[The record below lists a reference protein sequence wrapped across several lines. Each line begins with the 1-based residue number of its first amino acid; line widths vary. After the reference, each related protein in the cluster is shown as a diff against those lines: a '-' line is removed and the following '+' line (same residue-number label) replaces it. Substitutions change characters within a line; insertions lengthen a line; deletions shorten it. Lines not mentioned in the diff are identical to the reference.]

1 MQKKRKY
8 QIKFGTLILLI
19 LYFLVLVYVCF
30 ISEAYGRAEL
40 SDSYHYN
47 LIPFREITRFYVY
60 RDVVGGKAFVLN
72 LFGNVIAFMP
82 FGLFIPILF
91 ARRRHLKSILRMTFL
106 LSLGIE
112 IIQLLTRTGSFDVD
126 DLILN
131 TLGGVLGY
139 LLFVILDVF
148 RRYRYGS

>member
-8 QIKFGTLILLI
+8 QIKLGTLVLLV

-30 ISEAYGRAEL
+30 ISEAYGRTEL
-40 SDSYHYN
+40 DSYHYN
-47 LIPFREITRFYVY
+47 LIPFREITRFYIY
-60 RDVVGGKAFVLN
+60 RDVVGAKAFVLN

-82 FGLFIPILF
+82 FGLFIPILLK
-91 ARRRHLKSILRMTFL
+91 RRRNVKSILRMTFL

-131 TLGGVLGY
+131 TLGGLLGY
-139 LLFVILDVF
+139 LLFVILDLF

>member
-8 QIKFGTLILLI
+8 QIKLGTLILLI

-30 ISEAYGRAEL
+30 FSEAYGRAEL

-60 RDVVGGKAFVLN
+60 RDVVGARAFVLN

-91 ARRRHLKSILRMTFL
+91 TRWRKLNSILRMTFF

-112 IIQLLTRTGSFDVD
+112 IIQLLTRTGSFDID

-139 LLFVILDVF
+139 LLFVILDLF

>member
-1 MQKKRKY
+1 MKKKRKY
-8 QIKFGTLILLI
+8 QIKLGTLVLLI

-40 SDSYHYN
+40 SDTYHYN
-47 LIPFREITRFYVY
+47 LIPFKEIARFYIY

-91 ARRRHLKSILRMTFL
+91 SRKRHLKSILRMTFL
-106 LSLGIE
+106 LSMGIE

-139 LLFVILDVF
+139 LLFVVLDYI